1 MKKSEALGLFDGNG
15 AALGRALGVGRA
27 AISKLPPDLDRPTT
41 MKIVGCA
48 VLLGLVHKLPDRFVR
63 LAQQAD
69 SQSKA
74 A

>member
-1 MKKSEALGLFDGNG
+1 
-15 AALGRALGVGRA
+15 
-27 AISKLPPDLDRPTT
+27 